1 MNYHMTLTP
10 SLRFAAKQY
19 RTDKHE
25 GTQQNDLWCLT
36 IIIRH
41 CQSADWSRVKDI
53 LGFLFCS
60 VKES

>member
-1 MNYHMTLTP
+1 MTLTL

-25 GTQQNDLWCLT
+25 GTQQNDLSDS
-36 IIIRH
+36 IVIIRY
-41 CQSADWSRVKDI
+41 CQRADWSRVKDI

-60 VKES
+60 VKQS